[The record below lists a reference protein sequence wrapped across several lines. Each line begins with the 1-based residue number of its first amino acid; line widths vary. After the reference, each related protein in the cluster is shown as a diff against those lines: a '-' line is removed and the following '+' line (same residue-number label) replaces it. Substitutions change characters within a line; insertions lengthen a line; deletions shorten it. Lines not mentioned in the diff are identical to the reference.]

1 MRLTE
6 EDFENACKQVLGN
19 DENWRAKSVALYLI
33 VDKWIKEDRI
43 VSVSIPSFGGGHY
56 KNGGEKI

>member
-33 VDKWIKEDRI
+33 VDKWIKEDRN
-43 VSVSIPSFGGGHY
+43 VPVCTPQFFNNALT
-56 KNGGEKI
+56 KK

>member
-43 VSVSIPSFGGGHY
+43 VPVSIPSFGGTPR
-56 KNGGEKI
+56 EALL

>member
-6 EDFENACKQVLGN
+6 EDFESACKQVLGN

-43 VSVSIPSFGGGHY
+43 VSVSIPSFGGTHR
-56 KNGGEKI
+56 KNCEALL

>member
-6 EDFENACKQVLGN
+6 EDFENACKQILGN

-33 VDKWIKEDRI
+33 VDKWIKDDRGMPI
-43 VSVSIPSFGGGHY
+43 STPNFGNI
-56 KNGGEKI
+56 K

>member
-1 MRLTE
+1 MRLTG

-19 DENWRAKSVALYLI
+19 DENWRAKSIALYLI

-43 VSVSIPSFGGGHY
+43 VPVSIPSF
-56 KNGGEKI
+56 NDAPCESLL

>member
-19 DENWRAKSVALYLI
+19 DENWRAKSIALYLI

-43 VSVSIPSFGGGHY
+43 VSVSIPSF
-56 KNGGEKI
+56 NDAPC

>member
-1 MRLTE
+1 MNLTE

-19 DENWRAKSVALYLI
+19 DENWRAKSIALYLI

-43 VSVSIPSFGGGHY
+43 VSVSIPSFSGTLR
-56 KNGGEKI
+56 KNCEALL

>member
-33 VDKWIKEDRI
+33 VDKWMKEDRI
-43 VSVSIPSFGGGHY
+43 VSVSIPSFGGTPC
-56 KNGGEKI
+56 KNCEALL

>member
-19 DENWRAKSVALYLI
+19 DKNWRAKSIALYLI
-33 VDKWIKEDRI
+33 VDRWIKEDRN
-43 VSVSIPSFGGGHY
+43 VPVCIPSFGETPR
-56 KNGGEKI
+56 KALL

>member
-19 DENWRAKSVALYLI
+19 DENWRAKSIALYLI
-33 VDKWIKEDRI
+33 VDRWIKEDRI
-43 VSVSIPSFGGGHY
+43 VPVCIQIFCGTPR
-56 KNGGEKI
+56 EALL